1 MQKNSST
8 FQIPSFNAPKASN
21 SDTIV
26 NITANNTIVANKA
39 IKSDEIDGLKNLNI
53 DGAIN
58 DEQGY
63 RFKYYNELN
72 QIAEEIEKCRSRN
85 C

>member
-8 FQIPSFNAPKASN
+8 FQIPSFNVPEASN
-21 SDTIV
+21 SDSLT
-26 NITANNTIVANKA
+26 NITTNKTILNHTIAKNE
-39 IKSDEIDGLKNLNI
+39 EIDGLVNLNI
-53 DGAIN
+53 DGAS
-58 DEQGY
+58 DDGQGY

-85 C
+85 S